1 MPDRHGKLTDHFCR
15 SLVLDKSE
23 TDLDYCQPI
32 ASRRVT
38 EEVSKNA
45 RRAAVLAQAGRL
57 SALLLIRAYL
67 AVLLDVP
74 ECSWRPVEARRGV
87 RGLGD
92 RPLHRPEENS
102 IGMKAVLPQRG
113 CAGQP
118 GIL

>member
-45 RRAAVLAQAGRL
+45 RRAAVMIGCFT
-57 SALLLIRAYL
+57 
-67 AVLLDVP
+67 VK
-74 ECSWRPVEARRGV
+74 RRV
-87 RGLGD
+87 KL
-92 RPLHRPEENS
+92 RPEV
-102 IGMKAVLPQRG
+102 VLWRWMVLELDQVLAHLAHGDACP
-113 CAGQP
+113 AG
-118 GIL
+118 GRM

>member
-45 RRAAVLAQAGRL
+45 RRAADLHAVEVACFVIGGAQTWEFWM
-57 SALLLIRAYL
+57 ALWCAVEGYL
-67 AVLLDVP
+67 
-74 ECSWRPVEARRGV
+74 
-87 RGLGD
+87 D
-92 RPLHRPEENS
+92 RKS
-102 IGMKAVLPQRG
+102 VV
-113 CAGQP
+113 
-118 GIL
+118 

>member
-45 RRAAVLAQAGRL
+45 RRADSLW
-57 SALLLIRAYL
+57 SATWVAR
-67 AVLLDVP
+67 VP
-74 ECSWRPVEARRGV
+74 VVAAPERVICV
-87 RGLGD
+87 R
-92 RPLHRPEENS
+92 
-102 IGMKAVLPQRG
+102 
-113 CAGQP
+113 
-118 GIL
+118 

>member
-45 RRAAVLAQAGRL
+45 RRATLPVLADVASGSAMAYSARVALVWACPDLLPAPDSCRVLRAGGRVKD
-57 SALLLIRAYL
+57 RAG
-67 AVLLDVP
+67 A
-74 ECSWRPVEARRGV
+74 RPA
-87 RGLGD
+87 
-92 RPLHRPEENS
+92 
-102 IGMKAVLPQRG
+102 
-113 CAGQP
+113 
-118 GIL
+118 